1 MIFLYI
7 FLGIAVFLALVL
19 FTDIRIKIEFKEKL
33 NIRFYFGIIKIPES
47 VLKSASKKDKK
58 KSSKADSNS
67 ENYQKKK
74 KKSNKTIEKIQDKGY
89 YESFIA
95 LMDFLKPVITI
106 LSEFA
111 SKIVIKPLIVKI
123 KMVGN
128 DAAKLAVDYGK
139 FCFVYY
145 PAVNLLSSKTNCKKI
160 DSDVY
165 VDYTDKKSEFY
176 IYTEIKIKLIYCL
189 KSAISVL
196 IEFLRLKNKF
206 E

>member
-58 KSSKADSNS
+58 KSSKAASNS
-67 ENYQKKK
+67 ENNRKKK

-139 FCFVYY
+139 FCSVYY
-145 PAVNLLSSKTNCKKI
+145 PAVNFLSSKTNCKKI